1 MNRLNMKNQ
10 KLKIIKFS
18 ILALALVAGSVLF
31 SNRAFAADFYIVVD
45 KASAKMG
52 DKIVVDIKI
61 DSQGV
66 AINAAEATVKFP
78 IDILEIASVSKS
90 GSIFGFWLDEP
101 TFSNQTGEL
110 KFTGGATTGFSGKT
124 LQVLTV
130 NFTVKGTG
138 KGEVNFSDGA
148 ITAADGSGTNVLS
161 KMIGVEIESSPSSG
175 VTPVPPSPPGSP
187 VPPPTPAPAPAPAPI
202 PPPVQIIRP
211 PVASEKLP
219 VMPSLT
225 VSLYPDPKRWYNF
238 ASQFSVSWTL
248 PRDISDVSTLINKDP
263 ASNPAKSEGLFDNK
277 AFPRLEDGVWYLHV
291 RFKNNVGWGPTAHY
305 RLAIDTAPPLPFE
318 VISAEGVSTD
328 FPNPIISYQTGD
340 SLSGIRNYS
349 IRVDGGPAIDT
360 EETSYKLPLQ
370 KPGRHSINVQAVDRA
385 ENIAEK
391 ILLIDILP
399 IASPVISSI
408 NKSVFLGEGG
418 LDIAGTALPDT
429 KIILSIENSL
439 GQIIYSIDTMSDESG
454 VWSRRIDYPLNKGR
468 YSVAAVAEDAR
479 GAQSLEVRSDTFA
492 VKSRPLLTLFGLEI
506 TAAWFY
512 LGLIAILLSGFLAG
526 YLWNKSNNIKRE
538 DRILIAKR
546 DVNTAFEVIKK
557 DVDGLVKIFNG
568 GKMDDTRIAEALLF
582 LKRIEENIAEGRKYL
597 SENIEEIND

>member
-1 MNRLNMKNQ
+1 MNRSI
-10 KLKIIKFS
+10 KIS
-18 ILALALVAGSVLF
+18 ILALFLMVGAALF
-31 SNRAFAADFYIVVD
+31 SGKASAADFYIIAD
-45 KASAKMG
+45 KAAVKIG
-52 DKIVVDIKI
+52 DKITADIKI

-66 AINAAEATVKFP
+66 AINAAEATIKFP
-78 IDILEIASVSKS
+78 TSILEIASVSKA

-124 LQVLTV
+124 LQVLTI

-161 KMIGVEIESSPSSG
+161 KMTGVEIDSSPSSS

-187 VPPPTPAPAPAPAPI
+187 TPPPPPPAPAPI
-202 PPPVQIIRP
+202 PPPVQIVRP
-211 PVASEKLP
+211 PVPSAKLP
-219 VMPSLT
+219 IIPSLT
-225 VSLYPDPKRWYNF
+225 VPLYPDPKKWYNF
-238 ASQFSVSWTL
+238 ANQFAVSWTL

-277 AFPRLEDGVWYLHV
+277 VFPRLEDGVWYLHV
-291 RFKNNVGWGPTAHY
+291 RFRNNVGWGPTAHY
-305 RLAIDTAPPLPFE
+305 RLAIDTAPPLSFE

-340 SLSGIRNYS
+340 SLSGVRNYS
-349 IRVDGGPAIDT
+349 IRIDGGPAIDT

-370 KPGRHSINVQAVDRA
+370 KPGKHSISVQAVDWA

-391 ILLIDILP
+391 ILMIEILP
-399 IASPVISSI
+399 IDSPVISSVSR
-408 NKSVFLGEGG
+408 SVFLGEGG
-418 LDIAGTALPDT
+418 LDIAGTALPNT
-429 KIILSIENSL
+429 KILLSINNSL
-439 GQIIYSIDTMSDESG
+439 EQTVYSTDAVSDEEG
-454 VWSRRIDYPLNKGR
+454 VWSKRIDYPLNKGR
-468 YSVAAVAEDAR
+468 YYVVAVAEDLR
-479 GAQSLEVRSDTFA
+479 GAQSLEVKSDTFV
-492 VKSRPLLTLFGLEI
+492 VKSKPLLVLFGLEI

-512 LGLIAILLSGFLAG
+512 LGLIVILLSGFLAG
-526 YLWNKSNNIKRE
+526 YLWNKSNNAKRE

-557 DVDGLVKIFNG
+557 DVDGLIKIFNG

-582 LKRIEENIAEGRKYL
+582 LKRIEENIAGMRQDL